1 MNSRPIPFL
10 DSIAYAYAAHADE
23 FHGDFSRVCF
33 VFPNKRAGTFF
44 RDRLRRSLPRDTQG
58 PGPEI
63 TSIADVAELW
73 SGRVVDS
80 RIDLLLTLYDCY
92 CTVLR
97 RMSGKPVEF
106 AKFRSWGEVVISDF
120 NEVEMYLVPAKAL
133 FSNLKSEKEISTD
146 YLTDEQK
153 ALVEEYFGYKPAPNP
168 ALNFWTH
175 YNNPVPVSSQ
185 SSKRRFI
192 RFWEVLYP
200 LYEQFCE
207 VLEQRGLT
215 FSGRAYRQALTNLQ
229 EHGSD
234 MIPYD
239 RVVMIGFNAL
249 TGVELDIFHTL
260 SKMTVNDTD
269 KPLADFYW
277 DYTGV
282 PLADKENPA
291 GYFVSRHTKP
301 GRFPSIYAREVA
313 RSASD
318 ALPEHIELISSPSAV
333 MQAKIAGQIANEL
346 LGRMVRDSKGREHP
360 IPPEKIAI
368 VLPDEG
374 LLLPML
380 HSLPERATSV
390 NITMGYPLKLTSA
403 ATFVR
408 LVRTLQRHSR
418 VSGGQAVFITEDVM
432 VLLAHPFVR
441 MLLGMDVVN
450 TLHDKLR
457 TARSFTAEAGMLAAA
472 SPQAATLFSHIPKDA
487 TPRQALEYLQR
498 VLDSIHHALDTF
510 TDTNQHALIKN
521 EVDGENIRL
530 YGAAIE
536 RLTTALERH
545 HIHTDPRTLMLMA
558 ERVLAGERVQLE
570 GRPLRGLQVM
580 GMLETRCL
588 DFDYV
593 IITSMNEEV
602 YPRRLNQRT
611 FIPNNLRGGYGM
623 ASLSHRESIFAY
635 YFYRMISRAREVYML
650 YDSRAEGVKS
660 GDVSRYAL
668 QLRHLYARDRVQ
680 LRSCTFNLQTID
692 PKPVVI
698 PKTPEIQQLIA
709 EYFTPGS
716 GRALSVS
723 SLQTLMSCE
732 LKFYLKNLRGLR
744 DDDEIDDQMNAA
756 QMGTVMHAVMEEIY
770 KCPNGDMP
778 YTVTDTHLAGWVIP
792 AADGRLPLEG
802 LVRRMINK
810 HFYELA
816 PSDLERPLPL
826 SVESHGNAFVRMA
839 AQVIAYDRTLTPFVY
854 CGSEEESTVV
864 WNLGNG
870 ISPNMLYFI
879 DRRDEAGGTPRIVDY
894 KTGRFHLK
902 INAIADLFSA
912 EQPAK
917 ELFQLITYAC
927 LQAEKDASVPPQGF
941 RLQIYPL
948 GKMVANASKP
958 DAWIKVTQAVPVLGG
973 KPLELDEQHIN
984 EFRNQFR
991 RLMENLRDPS
1001 RPFTGQPGCKT
1012 CTFCPFRDSLCGA

>member
-1 MNSRPIPFL
+1 MNNRPIPFL

-33 VFPNKRAGTFF
+33 VFPNKRSGTFF
-44 RDRLRRSLPRDTQG
+44 RDRLRRSLPRDAQG
-58 PGPEI
+58 PEPEI

-92 CTVLR
+92 CKVMEQ
-97 RMSGKPVEF
+97 MSGHPVEF
-106 AKFRSWGEVVISDF
+106 AKFRSWGEVVLSDF

-133 FSNLKSEKEISTD
+133 FSNLKSEKEIATD
-146 YLTDEQK
+146 YLTEEQK
-153 ALVEEYFGYKPAPNP
+153 ALVEEYFGYQPASNP

-175 YNNPVPVSSQ
+175 YNNPIPMAEQ
-185 SSKRRFI
+185 SSKHRFI

-200 LYEQFCE
+200 LYELFCE
-207 VLEQRGLT
+207 ALERRGLT
-215 FSGRAYRQALTNLQ
+215 FSGRAYRQTLANLQ
-229 EHGSD
+229 EHGSN
-234 MIPYD
+234 MIPYR
-239 RVVMIGFNAL
+239 RVVLVGFNAL
-249 TGVELDIFHTL
+249 TSVELDIFRTL
-260 SKMTVNDTD
+260 SKMRVKGSE

-277 DYTGV
+277 DCTGV
-282 PLADKENPA
+282 PLADKDNPA
-291 GYFVSRHTKP
+291 GYFVNRHMKP
-301 GRFPSIYAREVA
+301 GRFPSMYAEEVA

-318 ALPEHIELISSPSAV
+318 RLPEHIELIASPSAV
-333 MQAKIAGQIANEL
+333 MQAKIAGQIANDL
-346 LGRMVRDSKGREHP
+346 LGRTMRDSKGREHP
-360 IPPEKIAI
+360 IAPEKIAI

-380 HSLPERATSV
+380 HSLPERASSV
-390 NITMGYPLKLTSA
+390 NVTMGYPLKLTSS

-418 VSGGQAVFITEDVM
+418 ISGGQAVFITEDVL

-441 MLLGMDVVN
+441 ILLGMEVVN
-450 TLHDKLR
+450 ALHDKLR
-457 TARSFTAEAGMLAAA
+457 AARSFTVEAGMLAAA
-472 SPQAATLFSHIPKDA
+472 SPQAATLFSHVPKDA
-487 TPRQALEYLQR
+487 EPRDALTYLQR
-498 VLDSIHHALDTF
+498 LLDSINHALNTPA
-510 TDTNQHALIKN
+510 DTNRHILIKN
-521 EVDGENIRL
+521 ELDSENLRL
-530 YGAAIE
+530 YSAAIE

-545 HIHTDPRTLMLMA
+545 GIHTDARTLMLMT

-593 IITSMNEEV
+593 IITSMNEDV
-602 YPRRLNQRT
+602 YPRRMNRRT
-611 FIPNNLRGGYGM
+611 FIPYNLRGGYGM
-623 ASLSHRESIFAY
+623 ASLSHRETIFAY
-635 YFYRMISRAREVYML
+635 YFYRMISRAKEVYMI
-650 YDSRAEGVKS
+650 YDSRSEGVKS

-668 QLRHLYARDRVQ
+668 QLRHLYARGAVQ
-680 LRSCTFNLQTID
+680 FRSCAFNLKTVD

-698 PKTPEIQQLIA
+698 PKTPEIQGLIE

-723 SLQTLMSCE
+723 SLQTLMTCE
-732 LKFYLKNLRGLR
+732 LKFYLRNLRGLR
-744 DDDEIDDQMNAA
+744 EDDEIDDQMNAA

-770 KCPNGDMP
+770 KSPSGATP
-778 YTVTDTHLAGWVIP
+778 YTVNDHHLAKWVIP
-792 AADGRLPLEG
+792 IPDGSLPLEG

-810 HFYELA
+810 HFYELDS
-816 PSDLERPLPL
+816 SDLERPLPL

-854 CGSEEESTVV
+854 CASEEESTVV
-864 WNLGNG
+864 WDLGNG
-870 ISPNMLYFI
+870 ITPNMLYFI
-879 DRRDEAGGTPRIVDY
+879 DRRDEVGGTPRIVDY

-927 LQAEKDASVPPQGF
+927 LQAEKDPSVPPQRF
-941 RLQIYPL
+941 KLQIYPL
-948 GKMVANASKP
+948 GKMVENHGRP
-958 DAWIKVTQAVPVLGG
+958 DAWIKDTKAVPTLDG
-973 KPLELDEQHIN
+973 KPLELDEGLLG
-984 EFRNQFR
+984 EFRSQFR
-991 RLMENLRDPS
+991 ELLEKLRDPS
-1001 RPFTGQPGCKT
+1001 RPFTGQPGCKG
-1012 CTFCPFRDSLCGA
+1012 CTYCPFRDALCGV